1 MPPRD
6 KISQLPAEVRTAID
20 RLLIDRGFSGYEAL
34 EEQILE
40 AHGIEVG
47 KSTLHRYGQRLERRL
62 SAIRAST
69 EAAKAIANA
78 APDDADERSA
88 AVISL
93 VQSDLFEALLDL
105 QEAGDEEVD
114 TSERVKLLS
123 RAARAIAQTG
133 RASVGQKKWAAEIRR
148 DVAQEAAE
156 RAADVAKRGG
166 LSADMVNNLRR
177 ELLGIA
183 K

>member
-6 KISQLPAEVRTAID
+6 KISQLPAEVRSEID

-62 SAIRAST
+62 SAIKAST
-69 EAAKAIANA
+69 EAAKAIADA
-78 APDDADERSA
+78 APDEADQRSA

-93 VQSDLFEALLDL
+93 VQSDLFEAMISLR
-105 QEAGDEEVD
+105 EADDED
-114 TSERVKLLS
+114 DPASRVKMLS
-123 RAARAIAQTG
+123 QAARAIAEAS
-133 RASVGQKKWAAEIRR
+133 RASVNQKKWSAEVRAR
-148 DVAQEAAE
+148 LDALEE
-156 RAADVAKRGG
+156 NAADKRLDADTLRAVREALYGG
-166 LSADMVNNLRR
+166 
-177 ELLGIA
+177 
-183 K
+183 

>member
-62 SAIRAST
+62 SAIKAST
-69 EAAKAIANA
+69 EAAKAIADA
-78 APDDADERSA
+78 APDEADQRSA

-133 RASVGQKKWAAEIRR
+133 RASVSQKKWAAEIRR
-148 DVAQEAAE
+148 EAATEAAE
-156 RAADVAKRGG
+156 VASAAMASQGMSREAIATIKR
-166 LSADMVNNLRR
+166 DI
-177 ELLGIA
+177 LGIA
-183 K
+183 